1 MWTDG
6 LGGALFKESLG
17 VGVWSSWQWEEAGVH
32 L

>member
-1 MWTDG
+1 MDRWIG
-6 LGGALFKESLG
+6 WALFKESLG